1 MTAVL
6 PFASAVTAG
15 ATPDAA
21 AGAGYSFIN
30 NFLLQSLGNLVL
42 SDVGNQLLT
51 NATGALGGGAETGQD
66 GQQPLSM
73 DALIGLVA
81 PGGSSDSAGATGPAF
96 GPSQPQRTAS
106 GVSLPPGAT
115 QACLSTPVPLR
126 FSFVAHGAPCWW
138 QPASTSACRR

>member
-1 MTAVL
+1 VRLWLLIALVHADLVTAVL

-42 SDVGNQLLT
+42 SDVGNQLLA
-51 NATGALGGGAETGQD
+51 NATGALGGGETGQD
-66 GQQPLSM
+66 GQPLNAV

-81 PGGSSDSAGATGPAF
+81 PGGSDSAGATGPAF
-96 GPSQPQRTAS
+96 GPSQPQRSAS

-126 FSFVAHGAPCWW
+126 ISFVAHGVSC
-138 QPASTSACRR
+138 